1 MPSWRDNKR
10 PAQGEPEKVNE
21 QRRSQPR
28 LKGAGD
34 VAPRRRGIFAYYY
47 FLSFL
52 FFFPNTHT
60 LFADV
65 QQQKGQ
71 QERSSRASP
80 LPQHDNFGPG
90 AAPLAEGEELV
101 DDPPRFAHELLPAEL
116 QLLVALQ
123 NRRLRLPEV
132 LDGGRVEGVGC
143 GQPPDKVLELICKSR
158 ETRTVMIFF
167 FLFPFLHLV

>member
-1 MPSWRDNKR
+1 M
-10 PAQGEPEKVNE
+10 
-21 QRRSQPR
+21 
-28 LKGAGD
+28 
-34 VAPRRRGIFAYYY
+34 
-47 FLSFL
+47 
-52 FFFPNTHT
+52 
-60 LFADV
+60 LFADR

-90 AAPLAEGEELV
+90 STPLAEGEELV

-123 NRRLRLPEV
+123 NGRLRLPEV

-143 GQPPDKVLELICKSR
+143 GQPPDKVLELICKAR
-158 ETRTVMIFF
+158 QTRTVMTFPFF
-167 FLFPFLHLV
+167 FSFVFCLKVQHRPDLIQSELIQSKMGESPHKGQHLLESYRAKAGTILHDAYANGERHG